1 MKRAIAIVALT
12 AGAVLFGAA
21 APAQAHSF
29 LVSSTP
35 AEGSTLT
42 SLPATFEVTMNEDL
56 LDLVGDG
63 TGFGIRVV
71 DSEGLY
77 YGDGMVTIAGDTLST
92 TAALGEAGEYT
103 FIYQV
108 VSADGHP
115 VSDEFSFEWAP
126 PEGFVPS
133 EGADAPPGAAG
144 ETPEPVVEEAAPVDL
159 APVLWIGGAILAV
172 LIAAGVTL
180 LLVRPRK

>member
-1 MKRAIAIVALT
+1 MRRAIAIVALT

-35 AEGSTLT
+35 AEGSVLT
-42 SLPATFEVTMNEDL
+42 SLPETFEVRMNEDL

-63 TGFGIRVV
+63 TGFGIRIV
-71 DSEGLY
+71 DADGLY
-77 YGDGMVTIAGDTLST
+77 YGDGQLTIAGDTLST
-92 TAALGEAGEYT
+92 PAALGEAGDYT

-115 VSDEFSFEWAP
+115 VSDEFDFTWDP
-126 PEGFVPS
+126 PADFVPS
-133 EGADAPPGAAG
+133 EGADAPPGASG
-144 ETPEPVVEEAAPVDL
+144 ETPEPVAEQAAPLDL
-159 APVLWIGGAILAV
+159 GPVLWIGGAILAV
-172 LIAAGVTL
+172 LIAVGVTL
-180 LLVRPRK
+180 LVVRPRT